1 MIAKKA
7 AAPSAGRG
15 ASITTKTRATAR
27 GLVANGVVKDKTV
40 QPPPEQPD
48 DLSDV
53 MKTLDQVRVKNDELT
68 VRINRLVTSLQ

>member
-15 ASITTKTRATAR
+15 TSMTTKTRATAR
-27 GLVANGVVKDKTV
+27 ALVSNAVAKQKTV
-40 QPPPEQPD
+40 QPVQEQAD
-48 DLSDV
+48 DFSDV

>member
-7 AAPSAGRG
+7 AASPSGR
-15 ASITTKTRATAR
+15 ATSVTKTRAVAR
-27 GLVANGVVKDKTV
+27 ALVSGAVAKDKAV
-40 QPPPEQPD
+40 QPAPEQAD
-48 DLSDV
+48 NFSDV